1 MNLMMRRRALMN
13 VSKTNILPIGYK
25 SIIGTG
31 KPKQLVISS
40 FPFTVMID
48 TTIVSLVKGSTY
60 SCIFGANYNLQ
71 LAYNS
76 SGIPTVGNA
85 TASKQ
90 FVHENHR
97 YVFEGK
103 FTDVGAD
110 SYYKI
115 NGEDT
120 GLHRKTNNTVSD
132 FFLVSAASSF
142 ALADALI
149 HNLKIFDNDGV
160 LIHDYLPCVR
170 TSDSTEGLYDI
181 VNNQFI

>member
-1 MNLMMRRRALMN
+1 MMRRRELMKSN
-13 VSKTNILPIGYK
+13 KTNVLPIGYEP
-25 SIIGTG
+25 IIGTN
-31 KPKQLVISS
+31 KLKQVTIVS

-48 TTIVSLVKGSTY
+48 TTIVSLEPKTAHPY
-60 SCIFGANYNLQ
+60 SCIFGVNSQLQ
-71 LAYNS
+71 LAYDT

-85 TASKQ
+85 SASKQ

-97 YVFEGK
+97 HVFEGK
-103 FTDVGAD
+103 FTDVASD

-120 GLHRKTNNTVSD
+120 GLHRKTDITSN
-132 FFLVSAASSF
+132 FFLLSASTFYQAN
-142 ALADALI
+142 ALI